1 MKSNRLL
8 INHIKKYSTFEWL
21 LFIKILENQSGKDL
35 FLMASNEFERSNLE
49 NPNWYLIIIDL
60 AVRFADE
67 QKTKVSSDLLPTKE
81 DYMQFISLYVDCSD
95 DDSNF
100 VIDLNISVE
109 AAFAQYGYEQLK
121 PYSPIANSVGRLID
135 LYENKEI
142 LFKDQLG
149 LSPKQILYFALIHN
163 SPQYRKIYE
172 PFDLNSMLRLLQQY
186 DSKISL
192 DRLKKFLSIFSITI
206 KNYKLKSKE
215 LGNTKDKIKTIR
227 LIEQFSIIALE
238 NNHYFIPS
246 INALTQSLT
255 YKMFFTLENIQ
266 QNREKFKRSFGKP
279 FEDYTRRLTQFSHAD
294 CFFECDQLITQ
305 DNCDK
310 AEYYLSKNDSTIVI
324 ECKLLPV
331 NEVILL
337 NGKMEEIE
345 DILFEKIKKAI
356 RQISSCFEYI
366 STKNKFGIIVIYTH
380 FVMPEAYFELLK
392 RQLKYDCIDNI
403 KILSIVDYENLIH
416 DDFNTIIEFLMGR
429 QKRSKLQQPN
439 KYLRNKVYS
448 LLNELKQTLKNKELH

>member
-1 MKSNRLL
+1 MENNRLL

-21 LFIKILENQSGKDL
+21 LFIKILENQSEKDL
-35 FLMASNEFERSNLE
+35 FLMASNEFEQSNLK

-81 DYMQFISLYVDCSD
+81 DYMQFISLYVNCSD
-95 DDSNF
+95 DDSTF
-100 VIDLNISVE
+100 VTNLDISFK
-109 AAFAQYGYEQLK
+109 ATLAQYGYEQLK

-135 LYENKEI
+135 LYGNKEI
-142 LFKDQLG
+142 LFKDKLG
-149 LSPKQILYFALIHN
+149 LSPKQILYFTLIHN
-163 SPQYRKIYE
+163 SPRYRKIYE
-172 PFDLNSMLRLLQQY
+172 PFDVNSMLRLLKRY
-186 DSKISL
+186 DEKITL
-192 DRLKKFLSIFSITI
+192 HRLEKFLSIFSITI

-227 LIEQFSIIALE
+227 LIEQLPIIALG
-238 NNHYFIPS
+238 NNRYFIPS

-266 QNREKFKRSFGKP
+266 QNQEKFKRSFGKP
-279 FEDYTRRLTQFSHAD
+279 FENYTRRLTQFSHAD

-305 DNCDK
+305 DNCER

-331 NEVILL
+331 EEVILL
-337 NGKMEEIE
+337 NGKMNEIE
-345 DILFEKIKKAI
+345 DIILENIKKAI
-356 RQISSCFEYI
+356 RQISSCFEYLN
-366 STKNKFGIIVIYTH
+366 TKNKFGIIVIYTH
-380 FVMPEAYFELLK
+380 FVMPEAYLELLK
-392 RQLKYDCIDNI
+392 RRLKYDCMDNI

-416 DDFNTIIEFLMGR
+416 DDFNTIIEFLMGK

-439 KYLRNKVYS
+439 KYLLNKVNS
-448 LLNELKQTLKNKELH
+448 LLK